1 MGFLEQN
8 PATSTNLD
16 FPKSPPAH
24 TEILDEKGVK
34 HLLEYLEKEPLMWK
48 VLIHLALCTNRY
60 VHALLDADI
69 VAADTLEQKLNFME
83 VGQKKDK
90 KIKL

>member
-1 MGFLEQN
+1 
-8 PATSTNLD
+8 
-16 FPKSPPAH
+16 
-24 TEILDEKGVK
+24 
-34 HLLEYLEKEPLMWK
+34 MWK